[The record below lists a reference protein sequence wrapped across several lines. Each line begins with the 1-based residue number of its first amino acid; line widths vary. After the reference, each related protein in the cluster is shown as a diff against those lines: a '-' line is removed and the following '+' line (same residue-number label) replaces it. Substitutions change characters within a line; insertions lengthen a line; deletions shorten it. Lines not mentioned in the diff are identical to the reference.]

1 MNEMDRLSHVS
12 KVSWTR
18 RGLAS
23 LPPLALVLAWAASAE
38 AAVYHVYTS
47 TISATTKNA
56 NDNYCSLAEAI
67 DSVNMGSP
75 QWKCQDAFPGSS
87 PVIQFWEGS
96 GGSFTQ
102 RHFKIDT
109 LTISKSVALIGSG
122 AYIDSTGTSGLV
134 IGSQATVEISGL
146 NLTHTGTSAGRLIH
160 NQGTLSIYSS
170 YLTNGDVSTLSGSSA
185 SSGNGGAIYNSGTGV
200 ISYMADDVTLS
211 SNKAK
216 LGGAIYNSGGEIS
229 DLRAGIYSNIAT
241 VAGGGIFN
249 NCTNCTNTSVKG
261 SINANSAEIMANAA
275 ISGGG
280 VFNRGVFYM
289 SGSYITLNT
298 ASGTGS
304 ELTTPGGQSLD
315 GAGGG
320 IVSTPYSSTTAA
332 LLNTNDNSSI
342 SGNYASGN
350 GGAVYNAGQANL
362 VGVVITDNRAVTGAA
377 IFSVPQGSIYY
388 CQIGNSGSTTT
399 ISNNILHAPGSS
411 RYSILDGI
419 LITNDNLRKCLIS
432 NTSAWGNT
440 PNSSFDPPRYC
451 RSSMLRSSAGSV
463 CPQ

>member
-38 AAVYHVYTS
+38 AAVYNVYTS
-47 TISATTKNA
+47 TISATTKNE

-87 PVIQFWEGS
+87 PIIQFWEGS

-102 RHFKIDT
+102 SHFKIGT
-109 LTISKSVALIGSG
+109 LTISKSVALVGNG

-134 IGSQATVEISGL
+134 IGSQATVEIGGL

-200 ISYMADDVTLS
+200 ISS
-211 SNKAK
+211 
-216 LGGAIYNSGGEIS
+216 
-229 DLRAGIYSNIAT
+229 
-241 VAGGGIFN
+241 GGGIFN
-249 NCTNCTNTSVKG
+249 NCTNCNSASLLKG
-261 SINANSAEIMANAA
+261 RITTNSAEIMANTA

-280 VFNRGVFYM
+280 VFNRGIFYM
-289 SGSYITLNT
+289 SGTYITLNS

-304 ELTTPGGQSLD
+304 GLSTPGGQSLD

-332 LLNTNDNSSI
+332 VFNTDNNSSI

-362 VGVVITDNRAVTGAA
+362 IGVAMTDNRAVTGAA
-377 IFSVPQGSIYY
+377 IFSVPQGFFYY
-388 CQIGNSGSTTT
+388 CQIGSSGSGATT
-399 ISNNILHAPGSS
+399 ISNNILHATGSS

-419 LITNDNLRKCLIS
+419 LITNDELRKCSIS

-440 PNSSFDPPRYC
+440 PNSSFNPPRYC
-451 RSSMLRSSAGSV
+451 RSTMVRSSAGSV

>member
-1 MNEMDRLSHVS
+1 V
-12 KVSWTR
+12 
-18 RGLAS
+18 
-23 LPPLALVLAWAASAE
+23 ALVG
-38 AAVYHVYTS
+38 
-47 TISATTKNA
+47 N
-56 NDNYCSLAEAI
+56 
-67 DSVNMGSP
+67 
-75 QWKCQDAFPGSS
+75 
-87 PVIQFWEGS
+87 
-96 GGSFTQ
+96 
-102 RHFKIDT
+102 
-109 LTISKSVALIGSG
+109 G

-134 IGSQATVEISGL
+134 IGSQATVEIGGL

-249 NCTNCTNTSVKG
+249 NCTNCNSASLLKG
-261 SINANSAEIMANAA
+261 RITTNSAEIMANTA

-280 VFNRGVFYM
+280 VFNRGIFYM
-289 SGSYITLNT
+289 SGTYITLNS

-304 ELTTPGGQSLD
+304 GLSTPGGQSLD

-332 LLNTNDNSSI
+332 VFNTDNNSSI

-362 VGVVITDNRAVTGAA
+362 IGVAMTDNRALTGAA
-377 IFSVPQGSIYY
+377 IFSVPQGFFYY
-388 CQIGNSGSTTT
+388 CQIGSSGSGAAT
-399 ISNNILHAPGSS
+399 ISNNILHATGSS

-419 LITNDNLRKCLIS
+419 LITNDELRKCSIS

-440 PNSSFDPPRYC
+440 PNSSFNPPRYC
-451 RSSMLRSSAGSV
+451 RSTMVRSSAGSV